1 MMCCGDFK
9 LSWLM
14 FGWMFSL
21 INGILVD
28 EVFCNFSLG
37 TIELDD
43 LFLYSILFD
52 AIVFNLRAVS

>member
-1 MMCCGDFK
+1 
-9 LSWLM
+9 M